1 MSLPCWAGRMGC
13 GDTCWAETSPWSRA
27 QFLSNLPSLLLC
39 LTAGLQAPGP
49 EQRIPRTEPGT
60 RERPLLGT
68 RDAATLFWPGTCFL
82 RELFSIFHSLLWSP
96 LSCLTQMTAERVW
109 PLLFFFAGA
118 LLGALRWPTAEG
130 QPPAP
135 RFAPWQRGRASGT
148 WGLGR
153 KVEKSCLFRAC
164 SNKLEI
170 AQRN

>member
-27 QFLSNLPSLLLC
+27 QFLSNLPSLVSYSRDAGAWPRAAHPQDGGWDQGTA
-39 LTAGLQAPGP
+39 TAGH
-49 EQRIPRTEPGT
+49 PRCSHVILAWDVLPQGT
-60 RERPLLGT
+60 LLYFPLPFVVSSVVSNSDDC
-68 RDAATLFWPGTCFL
+68 RVCVA
-82 RELFSIFHSLLWSP
+82 SI
-96 LSCLTQMTAERVW
+96 V
-109 PLLFFFAGA
+109 FFFAGA
-118 LLGALRWPTAEG
+118 VLGALRWPMAEG

-135 RFAPWQRGRASGT
+135 QLAPWQRGRASGT